1 MLRREADACG
11 GVRRRGGLRY
21 PARVGSPS
29 LPDSLRDTLR
39 ATLDLAVTRG
49 HGPRSTIEPPRSS
62 DAPALDGAIA
72 LLGRL
77 GARQSGIEIGDALGE
92 GGMGVV
98 RLARQLALDR
108 DVAVKGVRPEVRS
121 RATTLKLLRE
131 AWVTGALEHPNV
143 VPVYDV
149 RLDPTGEP
157 QIVLKKIEGSPWSDL
172 LLDAR
177 AVNTRF
183 HATDLLEWNLR
194 VLMQVASAVH
204 YAHERGIVHRD
215 LKPDN
220 VMIGRFGEVYV
231 VDWGLA
237 LALHDDGSG
246 RLPLA
251 RDAKDFAGTP
261 CYMAPEMLGGD
272 DARISERTDVY
283 LLGAVLHEVAT
294 GVPPRDGTNVHA
306 IVARV
311 LDRIVIPDSVP
322 EELARIVHRAMDPDP
337 DARFENAEQVR
348 LAIAGFLSH
357 RGSIQLSDRA
367 REREAQ
373 LERADAEPSGD
384 TGDAEEKRLRLYHL
398 FGECRFGFQQA
409 LRAWPD
415 NEQARA
421 GLRRV
426 TERMVER
433 ELHHGDP
440 RAAQVL
446 LSGIEAPAP
455 ALVAR
460 VEAAR
465 RAHDAEDAR
474 KAALARD
481 MDPSIG
487 RRTRV
492 FVTLVMSTIWTVGPL
507 VAWWAS
513 LRWPDGDD
521 YPAAIVFTVVLMAI
535 GNAFGYWGRESL
547 SRTAINR
554 NLVTTVRV
562 TIAAQLA
569 LFVGAWAAGVT
580 YPQAHVLMF
589 VLWGTG
595 VALGANAVDR
605 RLWPA
610 AAAYAAAF
618 AAVVVRPDL
627 RYPATS
633 AANFVLF
640 LAAMAIWARVRDDVV
655 VPLQRRAEHR
665 TPVK

>member
-1 MLRREADACG
+1 
-11 GVRRRGGLRY
+11 V
-21 PARVGSPS
+21 PART

-39 ATLDLAVTRG
+39 ATLDAAVTRG
-49 HGPRSTIEPPRSS
+49 RGPRSTIEPPRSS
-62 DAPALDGAIA
+62 DAPALDGALA

-77 GARQSGIEIGDALGE
+77 GARPNEIAIDRTLGE

-98 RLARQLALDR
+98 RLGRQLALDR
-108 DVAVKGVRPEVRS
+108 EVAVKAVKPAARS
-121 RATTLKLLRE
+121 RASTLKLLRE

-149 RLDPTGEP
+149 RLDAAGEP

-172 LLDAR
+172 LADAH
-177 AVNTRF
+177 AVAERF
-183 HATDLLEWNLR
+183 HAPDLLEWNLR

-237 LALHDDGSG
+237 LALRDDGTG

-251 RDAKDFAGTP
+251 CEAKDFAGTP

-272 DARISERTDVY
+272 DACITERTDVY
-283 LLGAVLHEVAT
+283 LLGAVLYEIAC
-294 GVPPRDGTNVHA
+294 GAPPRDGGDVYA
-306 IVARV
+306 IVAQV
-311 LDRIVIPDSVP
+311 WDAPTVPDHVP
-322 EELARIVHRAMDPDP
+322 EELARIVRRAMDPDP

-348 LAIAGFLSH
+348 LALAGFLAH
-357 RGSIQLSDRA
+357 RGSIQLS
-367 REREAQ
+367 
-373 LERADAEPSGD
+373 ERAAERAKELETAEGAPGEDAD
-384 TGDAEEKRLRLYHL
+384 DQRLRVYHL

-415 NEQARA
+415 NAHARD
-421 GLRRV
+421 GLRGV
-426 TERMVER
+426 TERMAEF
-433 ELHHGDP
+433 ELRHGDP

-446 LSGIEAPAP
+446 LSGVDAPDS
-455 ALVAR
+455 ALLAR
-460 VEAAR
+460 VDAAR
-465 RAHDAEDAR
+465 RARDEEDAH
-474 KAALARD
+474 KTSLARD
-481 MDPSIG
+481 ADPSIG

-492 FVTLVMSTIWTVGPL
+492 FVTLVMSAIWTFGPL
-507 VAWWAS
+507 AAWWAS
-513 LRWPDGDD
+513 LRWPHRDA
-521 YPAAIVFTVVLMAI
+521 YPAAVVFTLLLMAI
-535 GNAFGYWGRESL
+535 GNGFGYWARDSL

-562 TIAAQLA
+562 TIAGQLA
-569 LFVGAWAAGVT
+569 LFLGAWALGVP
-580 YPQAHVLMF
+580 YPKAHVLMF
-589 VLWGTG
+589 VVWGLG

-610 AAAYAAAF
+610 AAAYVAAF
-618 AAVVVRPDL
+618 GAAIVRPDL
-627 RYPATS
+627 RYPATA

-640 LAAMAIWARVRDDVV
+640 LMAMRVWANVREDVDV
-655 VPLQRRAEHR
+655 FLRRRAEIMR
-665 TPVK
+665 RRGW